1 MVGTP
6 GYMAPEQARGE
17 PTDARGDV
25 FALGGILCAIL
36 TGHPPFCGKSVRE
49 VIQRAASG
57 DLADA
62 LERLG
67 SCGADAELVALC
79 RRCLSAAA
87 TDRPATGQA
96 VADAMAGIQAGDEMV
111 VLTWFDRASRDE
123 LRTRPRDDPSRAPVG
138 VFSTRSP
145 SRPNPIGLHR
155 VRVRAVDG
163 LRVQVDHLE
172 AIDQTPIIDV
182 KPVLGPVDE
191 R

>member
-1 MVGTP
+1 MSARDPQSERAFEVVRVGWVESSLVDPLDAPRQGDEGAP
-6 GYMAPEQARGE
+6 GAWLVFE
-17 PTDARGDV
+17 P
-25 FALGGILCAIL
+25 
-36 TGHPPFCGKSVRE
+36 S
-49 VIQRAASG
+49 
-57 DLADA
+57 
-62 LERLG
+62 
-67 SCGADAELVALC
+67 
-79 RRCLSAAA
+79 
-87 TDRPATGQA
+87 

-111 VLTWFDRASRDE
+111 VLTWLDRASRDE